1 MKLTNAEGL
10 SVYYNVVTK
19 RGKERHI
26 VLAASGQ
33 KITGRDRQR
42 TKSRTFTQE
51 HQAETWLRNHG
62 YISVTG

>member
-1 MKLTNAEGL
+1 MKLTNDEGL
-10 SVYYNVVTK
+10 SVYYNIVTK
-19 RGKERHI
+19 RGQERFI

-51 HQAETWLRNHG
+51 HQAETWLKNHG
-62 YISVTG
+62 YIHVTG